1 MKKTIIALMALAGI
15 AAAAQS
21 DMTAGGNLYADAFTL
36 EFTVAESPAV
46 SGDYDIIAAYYQIN
60 GGNYTVNAI
69 KLNSN
74 GTLTLERGG
83 SLSSTTLDNETTL
96 GTTNNTSTFT
106 ANGEAYTLGA
116 GSYTLQYL
124 GGTNG
129 EAAADLYLDEELV
142 ASFTGGNH
150 NMNGSQGGGL
160 ALTLTTNDSYN
171 ATHVVPEPPAVP
183 EPTTAT
189 LSLLALAGLAAR
201 RRRK

>member
-1 MKKTIIALMALAGI
+1 MKKTLIALMALAGI

-21 DMTAGGNLYADAFTL
+21 EMTAADNLYAGEFDLTFTI
-36 EFTVAESPAV
+36 EEGAVV
-46 SGDYDIIAAYYQIN
+46 SGDYDILAAYYQSN
-60 GGNYTVNAI
+60 AGHAYTVNAF
-69 KLNSN
+69 KLYSD
-74 GTLTLERGG
+74 GTLTLERGE

-96 GTTNNTSTFT
+96 GTTRNTSIFT
-106 ANGEAYTLGA
+106 ANGESYTLGA
-116 GSYTLQYL
+116 GSYTLEYL

-129 EAAADLYLDEELV
+129 SAAANLYLGEELV

-150 NMNGSQGGGL
+150 NMNGAQAGGL
-160 ALTLTTNDSYN
+160 TLYLTTNEGY
-171 ATHVVPEPPAVP
+171 ATPAVP